1 MSGQLVLLNLFGG
14 VALLIWATRM
24 VKTGIIRG
32 FGERLRGLIAGA
44 TRNRLAACAAG
55 IGVATALQS
64 SAATG
69 LLLASFAE
77 RGLIALV
84 PALAVMLGADIGS
97 TLVVQAMA
105 FDLKS
110 VVPLLLIGGVGLF
123 MLSTE
128 ALRRQIGRVLIGLA
142 LMILS
147 LGLIVSASAPLRDD
161 WLLRQVLAHLGDLPI
176 LALAIA
182 AGLTWLVH
190 SSVATILMFI
200 SLAAAGVI
208 DGWLACVLVLGANVG
223 SGLIPI
229 VVNLGAPIA
238 VKRILYG
245 NLAFRFIA
253 AVIAVVGLI
262 LAPGL
267 VGWLGDGTARSIA
280 HFHTLFNV
288 VLALGFLPL
297 LPLAARLIE
306 GTVVE
311 PATAAADL
319 TIGHLDET
327 ALAWPAVALSGA
339 SREVLRMAER
349 VEVMLRDV
357 ILPFEDDDSA
367 RREALQSLDTE
378 VDRLQ
383 ESIKLYLT
391 RLTRGPLSEEDARR
405 AFDLIVF
412 TTDLEHVGDIID
424 KNLLVLAAK
433 KQRLHLTFSDEGWEE
448 LKRMHALAVE
458 HMRLAVAVFQTRDP
472 ELARRLV
479 EAKETVRDIERDAK
493 RNHIRRLRDGATASI
508 ETSSLHLDMLRD
520 FKRIIAH
527 LTTVAHPILE
537 KRGELSTSRLIAKQV

>member
-1 MSGQLVLLNLFGG
+1 MSGQVVLLNLLGG

-32 FGERLRGLIAGA
+32 FGERLRAVIAGA
-44 TRNRLAACAAG
+44 TRNRVAACLAG
-55 IGVATALQS
+55 VGVATALQS

-105 FDLKS
+105 LDLKP
-110 VVPLLLIGGVGLF
+110 VVPMLLIAGVGLF
-123 MLSTE
+123 MLSAE
-128 ALRRQIGRVLIGLA
+128 ALRRQVGRVLIGLA

-161 WLLRQVLAHLGDLPI
+161 WLLREVLAHLGNLPVI
-176 LALAIA
+176 AMLVA

-190 SSVATILMFI
+190 SSVATILLFL
-200 SLAAAGVI
+200 SLASAGVI
-208 DGWLACVLVLGANVG
+208 DTWLAAVLVLGANVG
-223 SGLIPI
+223 SGLIPLG
-229 VVNLGAPIA
+229 VNVGAP
-238 VKRILYG
+238 VMVRRILVG
-245 NLAFRFIA
+245 NLAFRFAGASVAVAVLIMAPSLA
-253 AVIAVVGLI
+253 AR
-262 LAPGL
+262 
-267 VGWLGDGTARSIA
+267 LGPDAARAAA

-288 VLALGFLPL
+288 VLALVFLPL
-297 LPLAARLIE
+297 LPPMARLLE
-306 GTVVE
+306 RVVAE
-311 PATAAADL
+311 PAHPRAEME
-319 TIGHLDET
+319 IGHLDET
-327 ALAWPAVALSGA
+327 ALSWPAVALAGA

-349 VEVMLRDV
+349 VEVMLRDA
-357 ILPFEDDDSA
+357 IHPFEEDDGS
-367 RREALQSLDTE
+367 RREALQSLDSE

-383 ESIKLYLT
+383 EAIKLYLT

-424 KNLLVLAAK
+424 KSLLVLAAK
-433 KQRLHLTFSDEGWEE
+433 KQRLRLTFSAEGWEE
-448 LKRMHALAVE
+448 LKQMHELAVE

-472 ELARRLV
+472 DLARRLV
-479 EAKETVRDIERDAK
+479 EAKETVRDLEREAK
-493 RNHIRRLRDGATASI
+493 RSHIRRLRDGATQSI

-527 LTTVAHPILE
+527 LTSVAHPILE